1 MSIWGRG
8 KGEISCTG
16 LGGIWSFR
24 HPLGFLK
31 HIPMDKCKYW
41 YIEIYLSLAQEIS
54 RCEVSAGLK
63 KKKKQQQDVEL
74 QRNRHKERIRGEV
87 WGHPGALGE

>member
-63 KKKKQQQDVEL
+63 KKKSN
-74 QRNRHKERIRGEV
+74 NRMLSFRETDSKKGSEERSG
-87 WGHPGALGE
+87 GTLGL